1 MKLKI
6 VIQRT
11 VKYKMLFI
19 FDKQFR
25 RSILIN
31 SLSIVT
37 KVTHIT
43 YNVWDDAR
51 SDLILIHAA
60 ALIIFAQTISTV

>member
-1 MKLKI
+1 MKSKI

-37 KVTHIT
+37 KVTR
-43 YNVWDDAR
+43 VG
-51 SDLILIHAA
+51 
-60 ALIIFAQTISTV
+60 